1 MSLKYRPEIDGL
13 RAIAVLSVLIYHA
26 DFLLKD
32 KNLLSGGFI
41 GVDIFFVISGYL
53 ISMILLRE
61 FHQKSFSLKSFYI
74 RRIRRILPV
83 LFTVMIVSL
92 PFAWY
97 LMMPHEAQSF
107 AGSILSS
114 LGFVSNIWFWQEDS
128 YWAVN
133 AKLKPFL
140 HTWSLSVEE
149 QFYIFYPFI
158 LLLLLKLLPR
168 YTTAIMGLGFVTS
181 LALAQYASL
190 HYPVPSFFL
199 LPTRGWEL
207 LGGALL
213 AQMEYQRGQRLST
226 AFLDKWMP
234 KLAIGMIAASLL
246 WFTPLVPHPS
256 LFTLAPVLASMMLIW
271 FCKRDEMVT
280 RVLCSKAFVGI
291 GLISYGLYIWHY
303 PVFAFAQM
311 MTTDPSLADKLAWI
325 VLSIALA
332 CASYFLIEKP
342 ARNFNVISTPA
353 LLTALAI
360 ALALIASVTG
370 YAYLHNGLW
379 GRFNAAQVT
388 YMGLN
393 DSKAKPYASYVVAEY
408 DRHRGLSFPDIPDKK
423 RLLIIGDSYSQ
434 DIFNVL
440 SEGGFSRDM
449 NIVTHYIPARCH
461 NVPAS
466 ASYQE
471 HIAPADIFECGKA
484 LRVGDAVLTP
494 LIKAADIIVVTSSW
508 SNYTTPLLPALYND
522 IKGLSD
528 APVILF
534 GRKTLKGI
542 TKQDVMSIH
551 DVGSIKAMTQL
562 MPKDENALK
571 ARSLMAGTKGY
582 IDLYGIIC
590 AEDGTCPVTTAEGHM
605 ISHDSAHLT
614 RHGAIFVADL
624 LRQNKEFMTLWSN
637 AVRGR

>member
-13 RAIAVLSVLIYHA
+13 RAIAVMAVLIYHA
-26 DFLLKD
+26 DVLLNG
-32 KNLLSGGFI
+32 KNILSGGFI

-61 FHQKSFSLKSFYI
+61 FHQNSFSLKSFYI

-92 PFAWY
+92 PFAWF
-97 LMMPHEAQSF
+97 LMMPQEARNF
-107 AGSILSS
+107 AGSVLSS

-158 LLLLLKLLPR
+158 LLLLLKYVPR
-168 YTTAIMGLGFVTS
+168 YTTAVMGLGFVTS

-213 AQMEYQRGQRLST
+213 AQIEFQKGYRPSI

-234 KLAIGMIAASLL
+234 KLAVVLIAASLFC
-246 WFTPLVPHPS
+246 FTPLVPHPS

-271 FCKRDEMVT
+271 FCKRDEIVT
-280 RVLCSKAFVGI
+280 RILCTPAFVGI

-303 PVFAFAQM
+303 PIFAFAQM
-311 MTTDPSLADKLAWI
+311 MMPVPALMDKLIWILLSLALAT
-325 VLSIALA
+325 AT
-332 CASYFLIEKP
+332 YFLIERP
-342 ARNFNVISTPA
+342 TRNFKAISTPA
-353 LLTALAI
+353 LLTGLATAFI
-360 ALALIASVTG
+360 LISSVTG
-370 YAYLHNGLW
+370 YAYMHNGLW

-393 DSKAKPYASYVVAEY
+393 DPQAQPYATYVVAAY
-408 DRHRGLSFPDIPDKK
+408 DKHRGLAFPERAGQK

-440 SEGGFSRDM
+440 HEGGFSRDM

-461 NVPAS
+461 NVPAT
-466 ASYQE
+466 APYQE
-471 HIAPADIFECGKA
+471 HIAPADIIECSKA
-484 LRVGDAVLTP
+484 LRVGDAALTP
-494 LIKAADIIVVTSSW
+494 VIKSADIIVVTSSW
-508 SNYTTPLLPALYND
+508 TDFTTPFLPSLYKEITNMT
-522 IKGLSD
+522 D

-534 GRKTLKGI
+534 GRKTLHGI
-542 TKQDVMSIH
+542 SAPEVYSIQNIDSIRSLTKS
-551 DVGSIKAMTQL
+551 
-562 MPKDENALK
+562 MPKDGNTLL
-571 ARSLMAGTKGY
+571 ARDLMAGMKGY
-582 IDLYGIIC
+582 IDLYQIIC
-590 AEDGTCPVTTAEGHM
+590 GDKGICPTTTAEGHI
-605 ISHDSAHLT
+605 ISHDGAHLT
-614 RHGAIFVADL
+614 RHGALFVADL
-624 LRQNKEFMTLWSN
+624 LRHDKKFMKLWQN
-637 AVRGR
+637 AVAP

>member
-13 RAIAVLSVLIYHA
+13 RAIAVMSVLIYHA
-26 DFLLKD
+26 DFLLNG

-61 FHQKSFSLKSFYI
+61 FHQKSFSLKSFYV

-92 PFAWY
+92 PFAWF
-97 LMMPHEAQSF
+97 LMMPQEARSF

-158 LLLLLKLLPR
+158 LLLLLKYMPR

-213 AQMEYQRGQRLST
+213 AQMEFQKGHRPST
-226 AFLDKWMP
+226 AFLNIWMP
-234 KLAIGMIAASLL
+234 KLAIILIVVSLFC
-246 WFTPLVPHPS
+246 FTPLVPHPS
-256 LFTLAPVLASMMLIW
+256 IFTLAPVLASMMLIW
-271 FCKRDEMVT
+271 FCKPDELVT
-280 RVLCSKAFVGI
+280 RVLCSKAFVGV

-303 PVFAFAQM
+303 PIFAFAQM
-311 MTTDPSLADKLAWI
+311 MMPDPALTDKLVWI
-325 VLSIALA
+325 VLSIGLA
-332 CASYFLIEKP
+332 SAAYFLIERP
-342 ARNFNVISTPA
+342 ARNFSVIATPA
-353 LLTALAI
+353 LMKILALAFM
-360 ALALIASVTG
+360 LIVAVTS
-370 YAYLHNGLW
+370 YAYMHNGLW

-388 YMGLN
+388 YMGL
-393 DSKAKPYASYVVAEY
+393 DDDKALSYADYVVTEY
-408 DRHRGLSFPDIPDKK
+408 DKHRGMAFPDAPGKK

-440 SEGGFSRDM
+440 HEGGFSRDM
-449 NIVTHYIPARCH
+449 NIVTHYIPARCQ
-461 NVPAS
+461 NAPADS
-466 ASYQE
+466 PYQE
-471 HIAPADIFECGKA
+471 QIAPADIIECGKT
-484 LRVGDAVLTP
+484 LRVGDAALTP

-508 SNYTTPLLPALYND
+508 SNFTTALLPDLYKQITNLT
-522 IKGLSD
+522 G

-534 GRKTLKGI
+534 GRKTLQGI
-542 TKQDVMSIH
+542 SKQDVVSIH
-551 DVGSIKAMTQL
+551 DVDHIHSLTKPMN
-562 MPKDENALK
+562 KDESALQ
-571 ARSLMAGTKGY
+571 ARALMADTEGY
-582 IDLYGIIC
+582 VDLYGIIC
-590 AEDGTCPVTTAEGHM
+590 DDNGICPVTTKEGHI
-605 ISHDSAHLT
+605 ISHDGAHLT

-624 LRQNKEFMTLWSN
+624 LRHNEKFMKIWARAT
-637 AVRGR
+637 AP